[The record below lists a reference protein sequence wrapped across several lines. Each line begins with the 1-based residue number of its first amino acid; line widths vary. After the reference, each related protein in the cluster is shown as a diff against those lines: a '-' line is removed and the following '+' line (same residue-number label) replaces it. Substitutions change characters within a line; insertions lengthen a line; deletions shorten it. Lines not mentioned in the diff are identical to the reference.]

1 MNDTKCVHEAKCA
14 RSLVTICSL
23 KFYKYHFLHICD
35 ELQIEACYHIHM
47 KHQLPKLT
55 YEYNALEPHIDAK
68 TMEIH
73 YTKHHQAYID
83 KLNALLDKHT
93 QLQNKPL
100 EKLMTDIDTLGL
112 AENDKL
118 VLRNHGGGHLNHTF
132 FWSIMGPTKKVDE
145 DLVSRITKTFGSLDT
160 FKEEFSNAAINRF
173 GSGWAWLVEDETQ
186 TLKVYST
193 PNQDSP
199 YLQGHTP
206 LIGLDV
212 WEHAYYLTY
221 QNRRAE
227 YVKSWWNVLTL
238 I

>member
-1 MNDTKCVHEAKCA
+1 
-14 RSLVTICSL
+14 
-23 KFYKYHFLHICD
+23 
-35 ELQIEACYHIHM
+35 M

-173 GSGWAWLVEDETQ
+173 GSGWAWLVEDDTQ